1 LRNAITFKKKG
12 VLSAGKP
19 KLPQVLA
26 YAITLLLIELLLSA
40 QAHLPQVLAY
50 AGSVVSAWVY
60 TNLPL
65 GLGNQR
71 RLHMS
76 SPKYLISA

>member
-1 LRNAITFKKKG
+1 MQLPKKKG

-26 YAITLLLIELLLSA
+26 YAISLLIELLLSA

-50 AGSVVSAWVY
+50 AGSVLSAWVY

-76 SPKYLISA
+76 SPQYLISA